1 VLIATAFI
9 ASAVDGAAMP
19 VFGVFLAKMLSV
31 LSLPLE
37 FWDLM
42 EGPDYVENSVKEYA
56 SYMLIIAFF
65 NGIGS
70 FT

>member
-1 VLIATAFI
+1 VFIVTAFI

-31 LSLPLE
+31 LSMPLE
-37 FWDLM
+37 FWELM
-42 EGPDYVENSVKEYA
+42 KGPDYVEKSVKEYA
-56 SYMLIIAFF
+56 SYMLIIAIFS
-65 NGIGS
+65 GIGS